1 MGIKKAEFHAV
12 FKAII
17 EVAKRLV
24 LIFFLALFVNTHKT
38 TVKMIVRLCFEKG
51 VLEQF
56 FAGQG

>member
-24 LIFFLALFVNTHKT
+24 LIFFLALFVNAHKT
-38 TVKMIVRLCFEKG
+38 TVKNDSSSL
-51 VLEQF
+51 L
-56 FAGQG
+56 